1 MKRLRNETTDKSYE
15 CRADRVERLMLARS
29 MGTRW
34 PIRPSSTSGP
44 ASATFASCEHCSSAS
59 SVSYGDFVELLF
71 ELLDE
76 RRRVPLEER
85 LRGD

>member
-1 MKRLRNETTDKSYE
+1 MADTAVFDERARERHFRELRALLD
-15 CRADRVERLMLARS
+15 
-29 MGTRW
+29 
-34 PIRPSSTSGP
+34 
-44 ASATFASCEHCSSAS
+44 AS